1 MFLCTKAR
9 KCPRGITVAC
19 AVSVVS
25 FLYQLV
31 SNYDLFSGRGG
42 RRCWPGPG
50 HNNVTAVT
58 IISADIQLAAFIIH
72 PDFLLRYPKI
82 EAF

>member
-1 MFLCTKAR
+1 MTYFLA
-9 KCPRGITVAC
+9 
-19 AVSVVS
+19 
-25 FLYQLV
+25 
-31 SNYDLFSGRGG
+31 
-42 RRCWPGPG
+42 GPG

-58 IISADIQLAAFIIH
+58 IISADIQRAAFIIH